1 MPLSWRSLLVCL
13 LSSRATLAFQS
24 QNDTFNSTFRLTAQQ
39 ISAANLS
46 AATTHNVEVA
56 LQYER
61 SNNAGSL
68 IQNDPFYTVPDH
80 YNLNNLPP
88 PGTILKVEDHTN
100 LTLYTI
106 PNSLSLSRFLYVTE
120 TYNGT
125 SVPASAYVLWPY
137 LPRSFP
143 NLTRCAANT
152 PPTTQPLYPVVAL
165 AHGTS
170 GQTQACVPSGLR
182 NLWDHFNEPFPLALQ
197 GYAVVTPDYAGL
209 GVPNV
214 TSPYFVFPA
223 QANDLFHAVAAAQ
236 AEWPALL
243 SKQFVVAG
251 QSQGGGVASAAAQ
264 RQYDRPVEGYLGTMA
279 ASPFTD
285 ALAAIAADSGIENN
299 ARVSGIAQGL
309 GSVLPGF
316 QLSDWL
322 TPLGIARWN
331 LIHAIKGCG
340 TTSGQLAA
348 AESGALPILKD
359 GWNETWSADWY
370 RQATMNGGKPFAG
383 PKLVIQGT
391 EDGNANEPTTSRSVN
406 QTCALF
412 PESQLQYVRF
422 ENITH
427 VPVLLAGQHTWL
439 GWIHDRFAGVA
450 VPKRCTQQTLSPPRE
465 INGAAFAGW
474 SSATWFVEYN
484 LYGIYRFS
492 LLLKHAGMNISKQN
506 HQDPTLTKF
515 S

>member
-1 MPLSWRSLLVCL
+1 MPSSWKSLLVCL
-13 LSSRATLAFQS
+13 LSGRATLALQS

-39 ISAANLS
+39 ISTANLS

-68 IQNDPFYTVPDH
+68 VQNEPFYIVPDH
-80 YNLNNLPP
+80 YNLNDLPP
-88 PGTILKVEDHTN
+88 PGTILKVEAHTN

-106 PNSLSLSRFLYVTE
+106 PNSLSLSRFLYVSE
-120 TYNGT
+120 SYNGT
-125 SVPASAYVLWPY
+125 SLPASLRLHP
-137 LPRSFP
+137 L
-143 NLTRCAANT
+143 
-152 PPTTQPLYPVVAL
+152 PLYPVVAL

-170 GQTQACVPSGLR
+170 GQTQACAPSGLR

-236 AEWPALL
+236 SEWPSLL
-243 SKQFVVAG
+243 SREFVVAG
-251 QSQGGGVASAAAQ
+251 QSQGGGVAWAAAQ
-264 RQYDRPVEGYLGTMA
+264 RQYSRPVKGYLGTMA

-299 ARVSGIAQGL
+299 GRVSGIAQGL
-309 GSVLPGF
+309 ASVLPGF
-316 QLSDWL
+316 QMSDWL
-322 TPLGIARWN
+322 TTLGVARWN
-331 LIHAIKGCG
+331 LIHEIHGCG

-348 AESGALPILKD
+348 AESGALPILKE
-359 GWNETWSADWY
+359 GWNETWSADWF
-370 RQATMNGGKPFAG
+370 RKATMNGGKPFAG
-383 PKLVIQGT
+383 PMLVIQGT
-391 EDGNANEPTTSRSVN
+391 EDGNANEPTTSRSIN
-406 QTCALF
+406 QTCELF
-412 PESQLQYVRF
+412 PESQLQYIRF

-450 VPKRCTQQTLSPPRE
+450 VPEGCTQQTLSPPRG
-465 INGAAFAGW
+465 INGAASAGW

-484 LYGIYRFS
+484 LYGI
-492 LLLKHAGMNISKQN
+492 
-506 HQDPTLTKF
+506 
-515 S
+515 